1 MKKVSKILAINPGST
16 STKIAL
22 FEGEAPIFTKSLTH
36 SADEIKKYDKIS
48 DQYDFRKKVILDAVK
63 ESGTD
68 LSEIDVIVGRGGN
81 MKPVQGG
88 VYEINEAMVEDLR
101 AGVMGQHASNLGGII
116 AYFIAAELGIHSYVV
131 DPAVVDELEEYARI
145 SGMPDIVRKS
155 KDHPLNQKAAARM
168 AAKELGGNYT
178 DYNFVVA
185 HLGGGISVGAHK
197 KGKIVDVNDALDGD
211 GPFSPERSG
220 GVPVG
225 SLVDMCFSGKYTKDE
240 IKKKITGSGG
250 LVAYLGTNDGR
261 EVQRMIKAGDKYA
274 KLIYET
280 MAYQI
285 SKEIGAA
292 STVLKGDVDT
302 IILTGGIAYDTE
314 FVSWIKERV
323 AFIAPVK
330 VYPGENEMKAM
341 VQGVLRVLKGEEQ
354 LKSYN

>member
-1 MKKVSKILAINPGST
+1 MI
-16 STKIAL
+16 
-22 FEGEAPIFTKSLTH
+22 
-36 SADEIKKYDKIS
+36 IS
-48 DQYDFRKKVILDAVK
+48 EVEQMKKVILDTVK

-101 AGVMGQHASNLGGII
+101 LGVMGQHASNLGGII

-131 DPAVVDELEEYARI
+131 DPVVVDELEEYARI
-145 SGMPDIVRKS
+145 SGIPDIERKS

-197 KGKIVDVNDALDGD
+197 KGRMVDVNNTLDGD

-220 GVPVG
+220 G
-225 SLVDMCFSGKYTKDE
+225 
-240 IKKKITGSGG
+240 
-250 LVAYLGTNDGR
+250 
-261 EVQRMIKAGDKYA
+261 
-274 KLIYET
+274 
-280 MAYQI
+280 
-285 SKEIGAA
+285 
-292 STVLKGDVDT
+292 
-302 IILTGGIAYDTE
+302 IAHDTE
-314 FVSWIKERV
+314 FVSWIKERM

-330 VYPGENEMKAM
+330 VYPGENEMKAL
-341 VQGVLRVLKGEEQ
+341 VQGVSRVLKGEEQ